1 MSRLTVRIPDALQT
15 ELDALARTAGRTESE
30 IVREALTEY
39 CQKYGAA
46 PSCYE
51 LAQELGL
58 IGCVHSGVG
67 DLSTNSAHME
77 GFGRE

>member
-1 MSRLTVRIPDALQT
+1 MSRLTVRIPAVLQT
-15 ELDALARTAGRTESE
+15 DLDALARTAGKTESE
-30 IVREALTEY
+30 IVREALAEY
-39 CQKYGAA
+39 CQRHGTP

-58 IGCVHSGVG
+58 IGCIQSGIG
-67 DLSTNSAHME
+67 DLSTNPAHME